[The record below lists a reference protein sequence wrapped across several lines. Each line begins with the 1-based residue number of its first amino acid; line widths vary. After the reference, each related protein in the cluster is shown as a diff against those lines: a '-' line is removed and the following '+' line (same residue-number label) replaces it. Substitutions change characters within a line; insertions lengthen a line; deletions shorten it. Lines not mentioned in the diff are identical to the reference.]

1 MSGLS
6 RSVAALLLAASVA
19 GCAAR
24 GGSGRLPPQVA
35 ERIDRVLASSPNQAQ
50 PSKIVA
56 TELAFARLARKQ
68 GQWTAFRA
76 FAAPDAVMH
85 LDSGL
90 VSAAAFLT
98 GRADPPAAVQWKPRG
113 VWMSCGGSLAVSRG
127 RFVDP
132 EGKVGTFV
140 TVWELQGDGSY
151 RWIYDGGAPDDP
163 QPDPALD
170 EAPLEDLIT
179 VEALETVQGH
189 VADCPEPGAP
199 PLPPPPTAAYVEGA
213 QVGTRNSA
221 DATMQVGWL
230 HGPSG
235 ERDVWIR
242 WWTEEGW
249 SLAMNQPLP
258 GPLTKTAAE
267 R

>member
-6 RSVAALLLAASVA
+6 RSVVALVLFTSVA
-19 GCAAR
+19 GCASQ

-56 TELAFARLARKQ
+56 TELAFAQLARDE

-76 FAAPDAVMH
+76 FAAPDAMMH
-85 LDSGL
+85 LESG
-90 VSAAAFLT
+90 VVNAANFLAD
-98 GRADPPAAVQWKPRG
+98 RADPPAAVEWKPRS
-113 VWMSCGGSLAVSRG
+113 VWMSCNGSLAVSRG
-127 RFVDP
+127 RFLDP

-140 TVWELQGDGSY
+140 TVWELQPDGSY
-151 RWIYDGGAPDDP
+151 RWTYDGGADDDP

-189 VADCPEPGAP
+189 VAPCPDGGPVP
-199 PLPPPPTAAYVEGA
+199 PVSLADLP
-213 QVGTRNSA
+213 VGT
-221 DATMQVGWL
+221 TT
-230 HGPSG
+230 SG
-235 ERDVWIR
+235 DVARD
-242 WWTEEGW
+242 G
-249 SLAMNQPLP
+249 SLAWRYEHGADGARAVRVATLRDGAWEIAFVQPLP